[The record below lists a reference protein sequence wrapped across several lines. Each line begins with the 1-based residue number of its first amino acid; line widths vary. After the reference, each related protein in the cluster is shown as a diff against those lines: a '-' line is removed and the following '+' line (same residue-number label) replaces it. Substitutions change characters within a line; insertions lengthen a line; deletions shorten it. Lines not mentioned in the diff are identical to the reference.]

1 MKQKI
6 MLALGH
12 FATVSDM
19 DTLGYLGSEELAA
32 AQRARLDSAGQQQ
45 RLAAEYLHKCR
56 DSQLA
61 KQKLRRDIAEI
72 EADTVDGKFSDEEAN
87 LFERFATEL
96 DLEID
101 RLSQKSESY
110 RAALRLFH
118 KVPTQIWV
126 LSFIATV
133 VVVAALIAKMFKA

>member
-12 FATVSDM
+12 FATVSDV

-32 AQRARLDSAGQQQ
+32 AQRARFDSAGQQQ

-56 DSQLA
+56 DGQLA
-61 KQKLRRDIAEI
+61 KQQLRRDIAEI
-72 EADTVDGKFSDEEAN
+72 EADTIDGKFSDEEAN
-87 LFERFATEL
+87 LFERFVTEL

-101 RLSQKSESY
+101 RLSKTSESY

-118 KVPTQIWV
+118 KVPAQIWV
-126 LSFIATV
+126 LSFIATI
-133 VVVAALIAKMFKA
+133 VVATVLIAKMFKA